1 MEELLNSSMNHFEE
15 YLMQKDSSV
24 KNNDLVEQNEKLKE
38 AVQELKHLLKV
49 KLDKAL
55 KKQE

>member
-1 MEELLNSSMNHFEE
+1 MNHFEE
-15 YLMQKDSSV
+15 YLLQKDSSV